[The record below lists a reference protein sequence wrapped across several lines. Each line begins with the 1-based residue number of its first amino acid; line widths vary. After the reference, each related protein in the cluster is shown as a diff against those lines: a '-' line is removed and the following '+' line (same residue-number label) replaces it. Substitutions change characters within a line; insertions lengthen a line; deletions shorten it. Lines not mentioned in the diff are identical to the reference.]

1 MAQGSDE
8 ARAFVS
14 RHTRR
19 RTTSIAAENGDAFTF
34 GQYGVVD
41 TGANLHL
48 MYQLTGDYEVPCVDE
63 KGVEMVCEL
72 RRGLN
77 GPKQSGFL
85 WSQCF
90 RSFMCSTNG
99 KSSGLTE
106 EEIVVGGIG
115 HVNLDDMKKIRRL
128 LIIDNHE
135 LPKLDK
141 EEVPQV
147 EYLSV
152 IDSCM
157 HIAKVPRPDISYAI
171 DVFSRHSSK
180 PGQVHMAAAQD
191 LVKYLY
197 GSRELQI
204 EYKRQKRDGNVPIVF
219 EKGEEVPERTLDS
232 RLQASTPNEIPG
244 NPLLFVNADYAG
256 CKVTRRSTSGMVIM
270 MNGGPITWSSRLQKI
285 TAQSSAESEIHAV
298 CEAVKEAI
306 HIKLLCEETGI
317 RASNK
322 PMKALPREPFES
334 FRGRMLVH
342 SDND

>member
-1 MAQGSDE
+1 
-8 ARAFVS
+8 
-14 RHTRR
+14 
-19 RTTSIAAENGDAFTF
+19 
-34 GQYGVVD
+34 
-41 TGANLHL
+41 
-48 MYQLTGDYEVPCVDE
+48 
-63 KGVEMVCEL
+63 
-72 RRGLN
+72 
-77 GPKQSGFL
+77 
-85 WSQCF
+85 
-90 RSFMCSTNG
+90 MCSTNG

-219 EKGEEVPERTLDS
+219 EIGEEVPWRTLDS

-244 NPLLFVNADYAG
+244 NQ
-256 CKVTRRSTSGMVIM
+256 
-270 MNGGPITWSSRLQKI
+270 LQKI
-285 TAQSSAESEIHAV
+285 TAQSSAESEIYAV
-298 CEAVKEAI
+298 CEALKEAI

-322 PMKALPREPFES
+322 PMAVYEDNSACIALGHSLKNSKSAKHFQVRLRFLQEHVRDKTIEFEKVNTKGQLADGFTKALPREAFES